1 MPRASR
7 FLIAAVLGFALALM
21 LPIYPLK
28 DEIRSFVVGGGG
40 DQITHRWSLHT
51 LFGLLGELRY
61 QSSPT
66 LPLVSSIGLFV
77 ILASALSYLAAALL
91 KHIFNARS

>member
-28 DEIRSFVVGGGG
+28 GEIRSFVVGGGG
-40 DQITHRWSLHT
+40 DQITYHWSLHT
-51 LFGLLGELRY
+51 LFGVLGELRY

-66 LPLVSSIGLFV
+66 LPLVTSVALFV
-77 ILASALSYLAAALL
+77 VVASALTYLAATLL